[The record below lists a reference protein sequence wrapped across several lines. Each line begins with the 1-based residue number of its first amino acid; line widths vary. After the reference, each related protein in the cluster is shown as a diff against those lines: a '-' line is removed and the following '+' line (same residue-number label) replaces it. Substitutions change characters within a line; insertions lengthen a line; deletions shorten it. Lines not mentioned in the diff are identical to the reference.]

1 MWNRTKRLINSYLD
15 NLIDKASSPDK
26 EVRAMTRGE
35 IARLNEV
42 EVHARGAIKML
53 EKELAEV
60 ELKLVGAAE
69 RERLLQERGEHLAAQ
84 SAASDLVALN
94 ARRDLLTQ
102 QIAEANQSAARA
114 RALRD
119 QRRVEG
125 EDLAR
130 DTYLTSMR
138 ENLAGVQAPF
148 DPTDPAATIDEMRA
162 RLNIPSGPSVES
174 QVAQAD
180 RELELERARSAVDE
194 LLARYKSGIENDD
207 PPRAPETPAPRP
219 VSAVPAEPRPE
230 AAKGEEGPEE
240 TKTLGRSEGPIRP
253 ID

>member
-15 NLIDKASSPDK
+15 SAIEKASSPDK
-26 EVRAMTRGE
+26 DVRAMTRGE

-42 EVHARGAIKML
+42 EVQARGAIKML

-60 ELKLVGAAE
+60 ELKLVGVAE

-94 ARRDLLTQ
+94 ARRDLISR
-102 QIAEANQSAARA
+102 QIVEANQSAARA
-114 RALRD
+114 KALRD

-130 DTYLTSMR
+130 ETHLISMK
-138 ENLAGVQAPF
+138 ENLASVHSPF
-148 DPTDPAATIDEMRA
+148 DPTDPSATIEEMRA
-162 RLNIPSGPSVES
+162 RLNVSATPSAES
-174 QVAQAD
+174 LAAQAD
-180 RELELERARSAVDE
+180 RELELERARSAADD
-194 LLARYKSGIENDD
+194 LLARYKRAVESDESPGVSG
-207 PPRAPETPAPRP
+207 APARQP
-219 VSAVPAEPRPE
+219 VSAVPPGSGPEPG
-230 AAKGEEGPEE
+230 KDDEGPDEA
-240 TKTLGRSEGPIRP
+240 KTLGRTEGPIRP

>member
-15 NLIDKASSPDK
+15 NMLEKSSNPDN

-42 EVHARGAIKML
+42 EVQARAAIKML

-60 ELKLVGAAE
+60 ELKLVGGAE

-94 ARRDLLTQ
+94 AHRNLLSN
-102 QIAEANQSAARA
+102 QIVEANQSAARA

-130 DTYLTSMR
+130 ETHLTSMR
-138 ENLAGVQAPF
+138 ENLASDHGSF
-148 DPTDPAATIDEMRA
+148 DPTDPSSTIDEMRA
-162 RLNIPSGPSVES
+162 RLNVSAGQRVES

-180 RELELERARSAVDE
+180 RELELERARAAVDDV
-194 LLARYKSGIENDD
+194 LAKYKNAAGTDD
-207 PPRAPETPAPRP
+207 SPRP
-219 VSAVPAEPRPE
+219 SAVPPQPAPE
-230 AAKGEEGPEE
+230 AAKEDEGSEEK
-240 TKTLGRSEGPIRP
+240 KTLGRNEGPFRP